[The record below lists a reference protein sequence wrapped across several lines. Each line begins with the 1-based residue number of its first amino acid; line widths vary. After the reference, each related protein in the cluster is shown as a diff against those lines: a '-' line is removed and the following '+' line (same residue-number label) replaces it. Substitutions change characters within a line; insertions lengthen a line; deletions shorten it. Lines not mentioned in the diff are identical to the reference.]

1 MGHESDAAMGLRIGT
16 NVAAIAAGNNLRKTG
31 DRLEKVFSRL
41 STGNRI
47 ARPGDDAAGFAIS
60 EQLRGQERGLSQA
73 RRNADNA
80 IGLIQVAEGGLAEQ
94 NNIVVRLREIAVQ
107 SASDTVSD
115 EEREFL
121 DVEFQQLVA
130 EADRIAQSTR
140 YGQRQLL
147 VGSNEE
153 FEFFLGT
160 NGDPSTDVVNYR
172 LDADTRASSLGISGM
187 SVADQDEAQE
197 VLQGLDESLLI
208 LANARAGFGAIQGR
222 LEIAGNHLDVQ
233 RENVSSA
240 RSRISDADFAVESA
254 ELAQAQVLQDFGVAV
269 LSQANQ
275 HPGRAL
281 KLLI

>member
-1 MGHESDAAMGLRIGT
+1 MGLRIGT
-16 NVAAIAAGNNLRKTG
+16 NVAAISAGNNLKKTG
-31 DRLEKVFSRL
+31 DRLERVFSRL
-41 STGNRI
+41 SSGNRI

-60 EQLRGQERGLSQA
+60 EQLRGQERGLGQA

-130 EADRIAQSTR
+130 EADRIAESTR
-140 YGQRQLL
+140 FGQRQLL

-160 NGDPSTDVVNYR
+160 SGDPKTDVIRYR
-172 LDADTRASSLGISGM
+172 LDADTRSGSLGLSGM
-187 SVADQDEAQE
+187 GVSDKGEAQS
-197 VLQGLDESLLI
+197 VLEGLDESLVV

-222 LEIAGNHLDVQ
+222 LEIAGNNLDVQ
-233 RENVSSA
+233 RENVSAA
-240 RSRISDADFAVESA
+240 RSRISDADYAVEA
-254 ELAQAQVLQDFGVAV
+254 VELAQAQVLQDFGVSV
-269 LSQANQ
+269 LAQANQ
-275 HPGRAL
+275 NPARAL
-281 KLLI
+281 KLL

>member
-1 MGHESDAAMGLRIGT
+1 MRGDAAMGLRIGT
-16 NVAAIAAGNNLRKTG
+16 NVAAISAGNNLKKTG
-31 DRLEKVFSRL
+31 DRLERVFSRL
-41 STGNRI
+41 SSGNRI

-60 EQLRGQERGLSQA
+60 EQLRGQERGLGQA

-130 EADRIAQSTR
+130 EADRIAESTR
-140 YGQRQLL
+140 FGQRQLL

-160 NGDPSTDVVNYR
+160 SGDPKTDVVRYR
-172 LDADTRASSLGISGM
+172 LDADTRSGSLGLSGM
-187 SVADQDEAQE
+187 GVSDKGEAQS
-197 VLQGLDESLLI
+197 VLEGLDESLVV

-222 LEIAGNHLDVQ
+222 LEIAGNNLDVQ
-233 RENVSSA
+233 RENVSAA
-240 RSRISDADFAVESA
+240 RSRISDADYAVEA
-254 ELAQAQVLQDFGVAV
+254 VELAQAQVLQDFGVSV
-269 LSQANQ
+269 LAQANQ
-275 HPGRAL
+275 NPARAL
-281 KLLI
+281 KLL

>member
-1 MGHESDAAMGLRIGT
+1 MGLRIGT

-31 DRLEKVFSRL
+31 DRLERVFSRL
-41 STGNRI
+41 SSGNRI

-60 EQLRGQERGLSQA
+60 EQLRGQERGLGQA

-115 EEREFL
+115 DEREFL

-130 EADRIAQSTR
+130 EADRIAESTR
-140 YGQRQLL
+140 FGQRQLL

-160 NGDPSTDVVNYR
+160 SGDPKTDVIRYR
-172 LDADTRASSLGISGM
+172 LDADTRSSSLGLAEMGVS
-187 SVADQDEAQE
+187 DKDEAQS
-197 VLQGLDESLLI
+197 VLEDLDESLLI

-222 LEIAGNHLDVQ
+222 LEIAGNNLDVQ
-233 RENVSSA
+233 RENVSAA
-240 RSRISDADFAVESA
+240 RSRISDTDYAVEAA
-254 ELAQAQVLQDFGVAV
+254 ELAQAQVLQDFGVSV
-269 LSQANQ
+269 LAQANQ
-275 HPGRAL
+275 NPARAL
-281 KLLI
+281 KLL

>member
-1 MGHESDAAMGLRIGT
+1 MGLRIGT
-16 NVAAIAAGNNLRKTG
+16 NVAAISAGNNLKKTG
-31 DRLEKVFSRL
+31 DRLERVFSRL
-41 STGNRI
+41 SSGNRI

-60 EQLRGQERGLSQA
+60 EQLRGQERGLGQA

-130 EADRIAQSTR
+130 EADRIAESTR
-140 YGQRQLL
+140 FGQRQLL

-160 NGDPSTDVVNYR
+160 SGDPKTDVIRYR
-172 LDADTRASSLGISGM
+172 LDADTRSRSLGLSGM
-187 SVADQDEAQE
+187 GVSDKSEAQS
-197 VLQGLDESLLI
+197 VLEGLDESLVV

-222 LEIAGNHLDVQ
+222 LEIAGNNLDVQ
-233 RENVSSA
+233 RENVSAA
-240 RSRISDADFAVESA
+240 RSRISDADYAVEA
-254 ELAQAQVLQDFGVAV
+254 VELAQAQVLQDFGVSV
-269 LSQANQ
+269 LAQANQ
-275 HPGRAL
+275 NPARAL
-281 KLLI
+281 KLL

>member
-1 MGHESDAAMGLRIGT
+1 MGLRIGT
-16 NVAAIAAGNNLRKTG
+16 NVAAISAGNNLKKTG
-31 DRLEKVFSRL
+31 DRLERVFSRL
-41 STGNRI
+41 SSGNRI

-60 EQLRGQERGLSQA
+60 EQLRGQERGLGQA

-130 EADRIAQSTR
+130 EADRIAESTR
-140 YGQRQLL
+140 FGQRQLL

-160 NGDPSTDVVNYR
+160 SGDPKTDVIRYR
-172 LDADTRASSLGISGM
+172 LDADTRSRSLGLSGM
-187 SVADQDEAQE
+187 GVSDKGEAQS
-197 VLQGLDESLLI
+197 VLEGLDESLVV

-222 LEIAGNHLDVQ
+222 LEIAGNNLDVQ
-233 RENVSSA
+233 RENVSAA
-240 RSRISDADFAVESA
+240 RSRISDADYAVEA
-254 ELAQAQVLQDFGVAV
+254 VELAQAQVLQDFGVSV
-269 LSQANQ
+269 LAQANQ
-275 HPGRAL
+275 NPARAL
-281 KLLI
+281 KLL